1 MENYKE
7 LFATPKDLMWKEEV
21 ARGTRL
27 LNMWGLS
34 QSGESGDCSVRD
46 LETGLMYIS
55 GSPDWC
61 FQKNLRDA
69 RGWERWVS
77 NAAGE
82 DLVPW
87 STPTI
92 E

>member
-27 LNMWGLS
+27 LNKWGLS

-46 LETGLMYIS
+46 LETGYMYIS
-55 GSPDWC
+55 GEP
-61 FQKNLRDA
+61 
-69 RGWERWVS
+69 E
-77 NAAGE
+77 
-82 DLVPW
+82 
-87 STPTI
+87 I
-92 E
+92 